1 LEIEL
6 MKIECNACHK
16 SYHIKDEKLPTG
28 KRISLPCPACK
39 SIIEIDLRVGPVDHE
54 TLPSNKT
61 VDDKVAS
68 ESIPGNGDGDALKK
82 KILKSLKDLPPM
94 PQALIKARKIISDQ
108 NSGFQELAVVLETD
122 PAIATK
128 VLKMANS
135 PYYGLS
141 GKVSSIQH
149 ASVVLGY
156 KALGDLVTMAGSSGL
171 VAKPLDGY
179 GLDAGDLWVHSMA
192 VAIGSR
198 MIAEKRVPEL
208 ANDAFSAGLIH
219 DSGKLILDKHV
230 LERKEAFEGAMGN
243 GTKTFLTAEKEIL
256 GFDHAE
262 IASEA
267 CSKWNIPDE
276 LSVAIQYHHYPQQAD
291 KNALAYIL
299 HMADSIALMSG
310 IGTGIDGMLYQMDEK
325 AMEFLRLEP
334 DDLGIIIE
342 NVVEQ
347 VENMETGMG

>member
-1 LEIEL
+1 
-6 MKIECNACHK
+6 MKVECSACHK
-16 SYHIKDEKLPTG
+16 VYNINDEKLPPG
-28 KRISLPCPACK
+28 KKVNLPCPACK
-39 SIIEIDLRVGPVDHE
+39 NIIVIQPGAAPTGNAELSRNEDMD
-54 TLPSNKT
+54 NKT
-61 VDDKVAS
+61 ATETTSRDA
-68 ESIPGNGDGDALKK
+68 GGDELKK

-179 GLDAGDLWVHSMA
+179 GLDAGDLWLHSMA
-192 VAIGSR
+192 VAIGSKF
-198 MIAEKRVPEL
+198 IAEKRVPEL

-219 DSGKLILDKHV
+219 DSGKIILDKHV
-230 LERKEAFEGAMGN
+230 LERKEQFEASMGN
-243 GTKTFLTAEKEIL
+243 GSKTFLAAEKEIL

-262 IASEA
+262 LASEA
-267 CSKWNIPDE
+267 CSKWNIPDD
-276 LSVAIQYHHYPQQAD
+276 LSLAIQYHHYPQRTD
-291 KNALAYIL
+291 NNALAYIL
-299 HMADSIALMSG
+299 HMADSIAMMSG
-310 IGTGIDGMLYQMDEK
+310 IGTGIDGMLYQMDET
-325 AMEFLRLEP
+325 AMAFLRLQPE
-334 DDLGIIIE
+334 DLGIIIE

-347 VENMETGMG
+347 VENMETDMG